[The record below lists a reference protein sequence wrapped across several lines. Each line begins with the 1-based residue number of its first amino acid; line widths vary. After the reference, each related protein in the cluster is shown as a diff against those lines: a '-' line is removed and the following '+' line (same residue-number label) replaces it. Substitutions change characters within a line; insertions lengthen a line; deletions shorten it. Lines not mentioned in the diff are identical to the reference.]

1 MPPVAKAQQF
11 IAPVLFTR
19 YFFLRYNHRVK
30 KRTFD
35 LRYHT
40 LKVQW
45 KSIESS
51 SAVACRSLSRKSPF
65 FNSICIPFFFKRA
78 FFISCG
84 NQLTSPA
91 AALIP
96 LCGLLQAIKLCH
108 LLNDLG
114 LFY

>member
-19 YFFLRYNHRVK
+19 YFFLRDNHRVK

-51 SAVACRSLSRKSPF
+51 SAVACRSLSRKSPSLIQF
-65 FNSICIPFFFKRA
+65 AFPFFTCIFYFVRQS
-78 FFISCG
+78 IDESRSRTDSS
-84 NQLTSPA
+84 LRIVTS
-91 AALIP
+91 
-96 LCGLLQAIKLCH
+96 
-108 LLNDLG
+108 
-114 LFY
+114 Y

>member
-30 KRTFD
+30 KRIFI

-51 SAVACRSLSRKSPF
+51 SAVACRSLSRKSPSLIQF
-65 FNSICIPFFFKRA
+65 AFPFFQRA
-78 FFISCG
+78 FF
-84 NQLTSPA
+84 LFRA
-91 AALIP
+91 AI
-96 LCGLLQAIKLCH
+96 
-108 LLNDLG
+108 N
-114 LFY
+114 